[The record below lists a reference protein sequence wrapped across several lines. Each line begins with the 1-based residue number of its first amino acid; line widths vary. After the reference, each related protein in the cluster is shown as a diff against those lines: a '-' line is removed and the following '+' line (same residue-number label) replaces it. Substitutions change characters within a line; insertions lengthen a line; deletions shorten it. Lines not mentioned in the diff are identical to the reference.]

1 MGPSYLKGSFK
12 VMRMTWERSHSMKI
26 WGWSTFCFSQILWS
40 LRWKGDLNRCSSSGG
55 HPQCN
60 LVLSSVSFHSHSVSP
75 HAATEE
81 GGGGI
86 PRPPGADPQVASRD
100 QRELAKLSFDSKCA
114 GTSAFP
120 PVSSGCVAHPWLR
133 WAELK
138 HSHLT
143 VSLAVH
149 WAKETQVML
158 LDENEEKSPGAPGPA
173 PTWPHD
179 LK

>member
-1 MGPSYLKGSFK
+1 
-12 VMRMTWERSHSMKI
+12 MRITWERSHSMKI
-26 WGWSTFCFSQILWS
+26 WGWGTFCFSQISWS
-40 LRWKGDLNRCSSSGG
+40 PRWKGDPNGCSSSRD

-86 PRPPGADPQVASRD
+86 PRPPGADPQPSSRD
-100 QRELAKLSFDSKCA
+100 QWELVKLSFDFKCA
-114 GTSAFP
+114 GTIAFP
-120 PVSSGCVAHPWLR
+120 PASSGCVAHQWLR
-133 WAELK
+133 WAESK
-138 HSHLT
+138 YSHLT
-143 VSLAVH
+143 VLLAVH

-158 LDENEEKSPGAPGPA
+158 LDENEEKSPGALGSA
-173 PTWPHD
+173 PTWSHD